1 MHILNISRAI
11 KNISANEIRDFI
23 SENYCKRIG
32 FSKENSYYVMKRL
45 KEKDLLLLANKLIEQ
60 IPDPYNAKEYYQS
73 FIRKKNTKSVKQSEI
88 FTYQPKAFENSYIA
102 DIKSVITKHLK
113 SSHRQTEKVGLNS
126 SLYRDT
132 KNVKGF

>member
-1 MHILNISRAI
+1 
-11 KNISANEIRDFI
+11 
-23 SENYCKRIG
+23 
-32 FSKENSYYVMKRL
+32 MKRL

-73 FIRKKNTKSVKQSEI
+73 FIRKKNTKSVKQSKI
-88 FTYQPKAFENSYIA
+88 FTYQPKAFENSYIV

>member
-11 KNISANEIRDFI
+11 KNISVNEIRDFI

-88 FTYQPKAFENSYIA
+88 FTYQPKAFENSYIV